1 MHSEPSSYYENG
13 DTGSET
19 SVSATRGKL
28 LHVLMRDEKEK
39 RKKQLQA
46 RSNHRSIIIRS
57 MVKQTNKAKQHVQ
70 VRTYVYMHVSLLRAC
85 VAS

>member
-39 RKKQLQA
+39 R
-46 RSNHRSIIIRS
+46 RSNCKQGKTIDLLLLDLWSN
-57 MVKQTNKAKQHVQ
+57 KQTGQSNMYRYE
-70 VRTYVYMHVSLLRAC
+70 RTCTCMSL
-85 VAS
+85 